1 MKVLFAIACIAI
13 GNYFLFLTYWSYR
26 VSKKIELE
34 MASRDKDR
42 LENRLRVKQ
51 ELNGISA
58 SRRSVA
64 GSTRAALTNRDNGSD
79 VLVLASVLSASESG
93 SSGSYTG
100 GYSSGCYGSSSSSSD
115 SSSSSCSSD

>member
-13 GNYFLFLTYWSYR
+13 GIYFLFLTYWSYR
-26 VSKKIELE
+26 VSKKIKLE

-51 ELNGISA
+51 ELNGIST

-64 GSTRAALTNRDNGSD
+64 GSTRAALTNRDSGSD
-79 VLVLASVLSASESG
+79 ALVLASVLSASESG
-93 SSGSYTG
+93 SSGS
-100 GYSSGCYGSSSSSSD
+100 YSSGCYGSSSSSSD